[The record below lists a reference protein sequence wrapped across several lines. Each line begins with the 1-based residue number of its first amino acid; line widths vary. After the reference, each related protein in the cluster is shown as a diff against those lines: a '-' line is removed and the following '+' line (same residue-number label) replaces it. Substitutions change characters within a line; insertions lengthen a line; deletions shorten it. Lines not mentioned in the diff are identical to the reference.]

1 MKLKASG
8 VIEPDFKI
16 KEGKKLK
23 AEDGEDSPR
32 KDLARQNRLARNG
45 KEGKRKGG
53 DQNDRAAYLQ
63 YMRKQE
69 SSLDSDD
76 VVKRRRN
83 NSFDSDDFNLK
94 DKVFLKP

>member
-23 AEDGEDSPR
+23 IDEGHDSPR
-32 KDLARQNRLARNG
+32 KDFGRQNRLTRNG
-45 KEGKRKGG
+45 KESKKKKQ
-53 DQNDRAAYLQ
+53 DLNDRAAYLQ

-76 VVKRRRN
+76 VVRRKRN
-83 NSFDSDDFNLK
+83 NSFDSDDLDLR

>member
-23 AEDGEDSPR
+23 AEEGHESPY
-32 KDLARQNRLARNG
+32 KDIDRQNRLTRNWG
-45 KEGKRKGG
+45 NEAKNNNSH
-53 DQNDRAAYLQ
+53 NDRAAYLQ

-76 VVKRRRN
+76 VVKRKR
-83 NSFDSDDFNLK
+83 
-94 DKVFLKP
+94 